1 MDKGD
6 ILTEKDAWSKLN
18 RLFFPLCRNTPIY
31 SDNMSKCH
39 ATDRSKATLF
49 NSVFASMHDSS
60 PGLTELP
67 VDPVTVPSVTVWE
80 VTHALRKL
88 RNSGSADHVGL
99 HPCFVK
105 VFLGECRK
113 QTAEAFTQLLR
124 HPRDMPPHW
133 KTAVFC
139 PILKPGKP
147 PTEATSYRPVA
158 ITSLVCRTFE
168 RVVSRRLMSFL
179 HDKLSP
185 VQFGFRPGYSTE
197 DAIARVYGTLVK
209 MANTRSVK
217 YIERPNKKGT
227 IVTSGKFTGHVSILG
242 LLDLKDA
249 FCRVPH
255 KHLLDALALL
265 QVPDYIMSIVAH
277 WLTGRTSR
285 TCVQGRY
292 SSSLVLPCGSLK
304 VQYWVLY

>member
-1 MDKGD
+1 
-6 ILTEKDAWSKLN
+6 
-18 RLFFPLCRNTPIY
+18 
-31 SDNMSKCH
+31 
-39 ATDRSKATLF
+39 
-49 NSVFASMHDSS
+49 
-60 PGLTELP
+60 
-67 VDPVTVPSVTVWE
+67 
-80 VTHALRKL
+80 
-88 RNSGSADHVGL
+88 
-99 HPCFVK
+99 
-105 VFLGECRK
+105 
-113 QTAEAFTQLLR
+113 
-124 HPRDMPPHW
+124 MPPHW

-292 SSSLVLPCGSLK
+292 SSSLVLPCGVPQGSVLGPILFVVFIDGLLTKLEDQYRSMHHLPVGCCTTAYADDVSIIVSGACSTQVIEAWNRLLAFLVDWLNSHNMILSPKSEYLFFCHSGHDLYTPAGSPNKSPKLQVDINNSPLPLK
-304 VQYWVLY
+304 LNMDTPATSAL